1 VTIIVTSVIE
11 MDEELEKIR
20 KNKLEK
26 MMNNLKQKNKEVLKM
41 DATDYDFKEK
51 VLEKSKDLPV
61 VVDFWASW
69 CMPCRI
75 LGPIIEKVAKD
86 YEGKFVLA
94 KVNVDEAPSTS
105 QTYGIRG
112 IPSVKMFKDGEVVDE
127 FTGAMP
133 EEKIKNWIESNL

>member
-1 VTIIVTSVIE
+1 MTIIVTSVIE